1 MPWCFYYKDKTKIR
15 NGATIYMRFWNIKL
29 LSSSLSRKDDTRVK
43 ELFDNIEILRQ
54 KFESIERP
62 DLDLEHPSSEAETP
76 PGMKPDTLLHPPS
89 LATES
94 QIAGKDEQPESDE
107 VKPEHVLDTEA
118 ELAKLESE
126 FGKVSQDYST
136 EEVGDWEF
144 DELEKELRASDSA
157 TSK

>member
-1 MPWCFYYKDKTKIR
+1 MVLLF
-15 NGATIYMRFWNIKL
+15 YMRVRNIKL

-76 PGMKPDTLLHPPS
+76 PGMEPDTLLHPSS

-94 QIAGKDEQPESDE
+94 QIAGKDEQPKSDE